1 MIGEGDSDGGVGG
14 VNVYISKVKET
25 VKIVDGRLHSFLFSL
40 FHFIFIFLLFSIF
53 YF

>member
-1 MIGEGDSDGGVGG
+1 MKYTVLDTELTIV
-14 VNVYISKVKET
+14 ITFLKPT
-25 VKIVDGRLHSFLFSL
+25 VKIVDGGLHSFLFSF